1 MERRLR
7 RLSRRE
13 AGLKVTEVNLPPLA
27 SKRIYIYRA

>member
-13 AGLKVTEVNLPPLA
+13 AGLRVTEASRPPLA
-27 SKRIYIYRA
+27 SKRIYICRA